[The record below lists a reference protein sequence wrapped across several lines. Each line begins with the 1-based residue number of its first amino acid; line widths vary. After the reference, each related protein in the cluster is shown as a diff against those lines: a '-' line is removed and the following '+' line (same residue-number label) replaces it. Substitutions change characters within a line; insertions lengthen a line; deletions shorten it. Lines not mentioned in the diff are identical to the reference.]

1 MSHDKS
7 NSSFKYH
14 VTYQFNKIIIN
25 INSTTF
31 TYESNVMSDK
41 VEYCINKML
50 DYYPSEIKF
59 DKNTSEVFIELLNNR
74 AKKIFNQ

>member
-1 MSHDKS
+1 
-7 NSSFKYH
+7 
-14 VTYQFNKIIIN
+14 
-25 INSTTF
+25 
-31 TYESNVMSDK
+31 MSDK

-50 DYYPSEIKF
+50 DYYPSEIEF